1 MPALTPTLC
10 RDAMAVHIATVT
22 GAGTM
27 IHKHR
32 RKFLNERDVKKLL
45 YDPTLAKLVGWMI
58 SPAASNTT
66 VVERNPGH
74 AGIGT
79 RGAGNNFVTLQWQIE
94 GYHVLDDAD
103 ASEQVFM
110 DLAWNVAKE
119 FNAYGVIPGFGSP
132 PACHL
137 QLPADVEA
145 FGFAMLAGW
154 GLVHYCRIS
163 IGFRGQML

>member
-1 MPALTPTLC
+1 MAALTPTLC
-10 RDAMAVHIATVT
+10 RDAIAVHIATVT
-22 GAGTM
+22 GAGTK

-32 RKFLNERDVKKLL
+32 RQLKDERTVKALL
-45 YDPTLAKLVGWMI
+45 FDTDLAKIVGWMI

-74 AGIGT
+74 VGIGV
-79 RGAGNNFVTLQWQIE
+79 RGAANNFTTFQWQIE
-94 GYHVLDDAD
+94 GYHVLDDAQ

-110 DLAWNVAKE
+110 DLAWNVVKE

-132 PACHL
+132 SACTI
-137 QLPADVEA
+137 QLPTDMEA
-145 FGFAMLAGW
+145 FGFAVLAGW

-163 IGFRGQML
+163 VGFRGPML